1 MALSHKKLMAKRTKA
16 NAKRKGKTRKV
27 FYQVQNNQI
36 VQPEQS
42 ETLVL

>member
-16 NAKRKGKTRKV
+16 NAKRKGKTYKRYYKV
-27 FYQVQNNQI
+27 ENNQI